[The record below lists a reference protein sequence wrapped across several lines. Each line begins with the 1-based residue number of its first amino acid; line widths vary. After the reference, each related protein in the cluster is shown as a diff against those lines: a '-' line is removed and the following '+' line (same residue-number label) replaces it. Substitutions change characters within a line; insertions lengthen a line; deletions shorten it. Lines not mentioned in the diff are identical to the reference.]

1 MTFEELSKANKEIK
15 TIEFKGKQ
23 YAEVNQRVKVF
34 RMLFPNGGINT
45 DIISLEDGIC
55 VMKAVVTDDDGKI
68 LATGTAYER
77 EDSSYINK
85 TSFIENCETSAVGR
99 ALGMLGIGIDT
110 SIASADEVE
119 NAVNNQGE
127 NVVKS
132 EAQMTIS
139 KVKVTALRKRLENN
153 AEALTKYN
161 INEGSIC
168 NTYGLKKL
176 EDMTE
181 TQHTELMVTL
191 KKVGI

>member
-1 MTFEELSKANKEIK
+1 MTFEQLNNANKEIK

-127 NVVKS
+127 KVVKS

-181 TQHTELMVTL
+181 TQHTELMMTL
-191 KKVGI
+191 KKVGA